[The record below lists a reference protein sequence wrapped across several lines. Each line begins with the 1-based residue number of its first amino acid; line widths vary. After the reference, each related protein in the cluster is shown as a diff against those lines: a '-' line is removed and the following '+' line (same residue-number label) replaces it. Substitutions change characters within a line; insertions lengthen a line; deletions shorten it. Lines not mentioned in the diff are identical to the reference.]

1 MSNVTKILNFGSTD
15 YLVGNGLIQISVRFT
30 DNQDWSVGNNIT
42 ADIISVVD
50 FSDTDHPAIITDY
63 TVLYNKLKGGV
74 PVFVNVTGPTTQ
86 HYLVNCSVTPFVPG
100 PGAPC
105 NIQMNNVLIYTTSA
119 NTTIYRLFDCTIF
132 LNSNGT
138 YIVSMI
144 SRGEST
150 DIIGTDALKPIII
163 KTAAISGDPAVNDV
177 ITLTASEI
185 YDTAKGTTVL
195 TNRLF
200 EKGTY
205 GRRLVVYIQGAGLTL
220 VTCEL
225 LPVYN
230 TDYTTPAL
238 FSGFTGI
245 KFRGANSNN
254 YYGIYVKLESD
265 GTLKAIIEDKQV
277 YNS

>member
-1 MSNVTKILNFGSTD
+1 MANVTKNLRFGTTD

-50 FSDTDHPAIITDY
+50 FSDTDHPAVITDY
-63 TVLYNKLKGGV
+63 SVLYKKLKGGL

-86 HYLVNCSVTPFVPG
+86 YYLVNCSVTPFVPG

-105 NIQMNNVLIYTTSA
+105 QIQMNNVLIYTTGSF
-119 NTTIYRLFDCTIF
+119 THIYRKFNCAIM

-138 YIVSMI
+138 YRIDMI
-144 SRGEST
+144 SMGEST
-150 DIIGTDALKPIII
+150 DVIGTDALKPIII
-163 KTAAISGDPAVNDV
+163 KTNVISGNPAINDI
-177 ITLTASEI
+177 ITLTISES
-185 YDTAKGTTVL
+185 YDTAKGTIVL

-205 GRRLVVYIQGAGLTL
+205 GRRLVVYILGAGATL
-220 VTCEL
+220 IPCEL

-230 TDYTTPAL
+230 TDYTTPVL

-245 KFRGANSNN
+245 KFRGSDRTN
-254 YYGIYVKLESD
+254 YYGFYVKLASD
-265 GTLKAIIEDKQV
+265 GTLTATVEDRQV
-277 YNS
+277 YS